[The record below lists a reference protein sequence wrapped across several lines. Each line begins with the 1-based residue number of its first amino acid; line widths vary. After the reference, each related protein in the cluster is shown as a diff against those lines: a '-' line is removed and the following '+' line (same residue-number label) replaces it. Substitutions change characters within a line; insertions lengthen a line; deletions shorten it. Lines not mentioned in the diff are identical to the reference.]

1 MGVMDA
7 LFGVVETVVGAA
19 TLGGTL
25 DTDQERDHYGNSL
38 DDYTRARD
46 EGKDNPDSKNDSWW

>member
-1 MGVMDA
+1 MDA

-19 TLGGTL
+19 TLGGTV